1 VKIIRRNICR
11 YRGSFLKT
19 RYLLR
24 KVGQALLTYLIIN
37 MLVFILPRIMPGNYV
52 DYIASTRYLPQEA
65 VRELYAKFGLDEP
78 LYVQFIKFVM
88 NVMITTSPDFGYSYY
103 FYPLRAIDVVF
114 IYLPWTILLLSVA
127 TITTF
132 LLGVFLGLIASY
144 YKETVID
151 RIITGFA
158 IFTMSTPYFVVSLL
172 ILLIFAVYLKILPAG
187 GAYTPTLQPGSISF
201 ILDVMKHMILPIIA
215 ISIGTSGIFII
226 MTREI
231 IISNMLESF
240 FTTAYAIGIGKVKI
254 LIEYALKPGI
264 LPLITLVGIR
274 FGTMLSGALLTEI
287 IFSYP
292 GLGYILYQ
300 AILSK
305 DFPVLQSLFYIMS
318 IMIIIVSLILDVI
331 YTFLDPRI
339 RRG

>member
-1 VKIIRRNICR
+1 VKIICR
-11 YRGSFLKT
+11 YRGFFLKT

-24 KVGQALLTYLIIN
+24 KAGQALLTYLIIN
-37 MLVFILPRIMPGNYV
+37 MVVFILPRVMPGNYV

-78 LYVQFIKFVM
+78 LYVQFIKFAI
-88 NVMITTSPDFGYSYY
+88 NVMITSSPDFGYSYY
-103 FYPLRAIDVVF
+103 FYPLRAIDVVY
-114 IYLPWTILLLSVA
+114 IYLPWTLLLLSIA

-144 YKETVID
+144 YKETAID
-151 RIITGFA
+151 RIITSFA

-201 ILDVMKHMILPIIA
+201 ILDVMKHMVLPIIA

-231 IISNMLESF
+231 ILSNMLEGF
-240 FTTAYAIGIGKVKI
+240 FTTAYAIGIGRAKI

-287 IFSYP
+287 IYSYP

-318 IMIIIVSLILDVI
+318 IMIIIASLILDLI
-331 YTFLDPRI
+331 YTLLDPRI